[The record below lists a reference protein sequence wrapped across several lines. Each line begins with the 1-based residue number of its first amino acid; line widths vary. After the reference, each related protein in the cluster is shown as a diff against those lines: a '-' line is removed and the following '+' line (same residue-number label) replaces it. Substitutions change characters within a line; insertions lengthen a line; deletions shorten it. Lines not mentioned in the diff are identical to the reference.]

1 VTFGDQISKSTMSPL
16 LKKAM
21 KPGNYSHDV
30 GIDIHHIHDGW
41 MTMTHQINPKKNLAV
56 AL

>member
-1 VTFGDQISKSTMSPL
+1 
-16 LKKAM
+16 M